1 MISHSLP
8 TSRLIITPV
17 HRRSRAPAVKK
28 LRVKQLTIELL
39 LWLAAELVLGF
50 LGLDDLA
57 DYSEYLKQE
66 NSAIAHMN

>member
-8 TSRLIITPV
+8 TSCLTITPV
-17 HRRSRAPAVKK
+17 YRRSRVPAVKK

-39 LWLAAELVLGF
+39 LWLAAELLLGF

-66 NSAIAHMN
+66 NSAIAHVS